1 MSLAVLQG
9 GSGGAQGGQGGPN
22 TRAWH
27 REWNI
32 MKQHS
37 GDFCRASAHRRAS
50 RLEGGR
56 GFGGDLAPS
65 APRARMVRG
74 GETAEDRDY
83 LSACRA
89 LKKLSEEAFSV
100 LGEHARPPSPFV
112 PAACCLAAL
121 LSGRREE
128 TVAAAWGTLA
138 PMLCPSPKGLLAA
151 LLTLDPSALAP
162 EAEAALEDLPYDG
175 GAAAG
180 ELEGAAALLA
190 QWCLA
195 LREYRAFLQATGRAP
210 VAAGVSKATVA
221 GAASAAS
228 AGGGAGSNPRW
239 CASPRPPPRRV
250 VQTTVQAQATSRSR
264 SAARRSSSAAAAASR
279 LRSRSRTTAA
289 SAVAAAAEDPAC
301 FQPLPNQGVCAGGH
315 PSVVSDVSERR
326 PQQSPWAAATP
337 QQQQRRSV
345 AAALPPAQYCPM
357 SGRQVVSYAT
367 VHEWLASV
375 GLASFASVLS
385 ENEIDIETV
394 PLLTDADMCDM
405 NIPGPAKDRM
415 LSSLRHLTY
424 SPALNALVR

>member
-9 GSGGAQGGQGGPN
+9 GSGGAQGGGPN

-74 GETAEDRDY
+74 DEMVEDRDY

-89 LKKLSEEAFSV
+89 LKKLSEEAFCV
-100 LGEHARPPSPFV
+100 LGEHARPPPAFV

-121 LSGRREE
+121 ASGRRDE

-138 PMLCPSPKGLLAA
+138 PMLCPSPKGLLAS
-151 LLTLDPSALAP
+151 LLTLDPSSLP
-162 EAEAALEDLPYDG
+162 QEAEVALEALPYGG
-175 GAAAG
+175 GAAAAAAAD
-180 ELEGAAALLA
+180 ELDGAAALLA

-195 LREYRAFLQATGRAP
+195 LREYRTFLHATGRAP

-221 GAASAAS
+221 GAVAAAAS
-228 AGGGAGSNPRW
+228 TGGGGGGGVGSNPRW
-239 CASPRPPPRRV
+239 CASPRPPPRRA
-250 VQTTVQAQATSRSR
+250 VQTTVQAAQTARSR
-264 SAARRSSSAAAAASR
+264 SSARRSG
-279 LRSRSRTTAA
+279 
-289 SAVAAAAEDPAC
+289 SAVAAASRVRSRPRTAAASAGAGEDPAC
-301 FQPLPNQGVCAGGH
+301 FQALPNQGVCAGGH
-315 PSVVSDVSERR
+315 PSVISDVSVRR
-326 PQQSPWAAATP
+326 PQRQQSPWAVTP
-337 QQQQRRSV
+337 MRQQQQRSSV
-345 AAALPPAQYCPM
+345 AAALPPAQYCLM

-385 ENEIDIETV
+385 ENEIDIEV
-394 PLLTDADMCDM
+394 LLSHSRARRNTHAPRHTATDGSLAD
-405 NIPGPAKDRM
+405 RR
-415 LSSLRHLTY
+415 RH
-424 SPALNALVR
+424 V